1 MNDPLLT
8 CEMLDELLPDYL
20 EGTLDLGRR
29 ELVEHHLTDCTR
41 CGALVRDLIAI
52 QREARA
58 LPNLVPS
65 RDLWDE
71 IAARIEAPVLSVPAR
86 AERRRRFGAAWMTAA
101 AAALVLATASVTY
114 VATKRVSEQRGIAS
128 MAHTPARPESAGV
141 AAAQLVGSPAQV
153 TYDREIE
160 RLRTI
165 VSERRTQLDTATIAV
180 IEKNL
185 KVIDQAIAQSRA
197 ALAKDPAS
205 RFLNDQLNR
214 ALDKKVELLRTV
226 ALLPAG
232 T

>member
-1 MNDPLLT
+1 
-8 CEMLDELLPDYL
+8 MLDELLPDYL

-71 IAARIEAPVLSVPAR
+71 IAARIEAPVLSIPPAP
-86 AERRRRFGAAWMTAA
+86 ERRRRFGVAWMTAA
-101 AAALVLATASVTY
+101 AAALVLTTATLTY
-114 VATKRVSEQRGIAS
+114 VATKHASERQNLAAAAPGTRV
-128 MAHTPARPESAGV
+128 PVARAESASV
-141 AAAQLVGSPAQV
+141 IARYAERSPAQV
-153 TYDREIE
+153 TYDQEIE
-160 RLRTI
+160 RLRSI
-165 VSERRTQLDTATIAV
+165 IGERRTQLDTATIAV

-185 KVIDQAIAQSRA
+185 EVIDDAIEQSRA

-205 RFLNDQLNR
+205 RFLNDQLNK

>member
-8 CEMLDELLPDYL
+8 CESLDEFLPDYL

-29 ELVEHHLTDCTR
+29 ELVEHHLTECDR
-41 CGALVRDLIAI
+41 CAALVRDLMAI
-52 QREARA
+52 QRQARS
-58 LPNLVPS
+58 LPDLVPS
-65 RDLWDE
+65 RDLWQG
-71 IAARIEAPVLSVPAR
+71 IAEQIEAPVLSIPAPTVK
-86 AERRRRFGAAWMTAA
+86 RRRFGAAWMTAA

-114 VATKRVSEQRGIAS
+114 VATKHASEQRALAVAPKEPRG
-128 MAHTPARPESAGV
+128 TVPAESLGAQYAG
-141 AAAQLVGSPAQV
+141 LSAQV

-165 VSERRTQLDTATIAV
+165 VSERRTQLDTATVSV

-214 ALDKKVELLRTV
+214 ALDMKVELLRTV

>member
-8 CEMLDELLPDYL
+8 CESFDELLPDYL

-29 ELVEHHLTDCTR
+29 ELVEHHLAECGR
-41 CGALVRDLIAI
+41 CAALVHDLMAI
-52 QREARA
+52 QQQARS
-58 LPNLVPS
+58 LSDLVPS
-65 RDLWDE
+65 RDLWRG
-71 IAARIEAPVLSVPAR
+71 IAERIEAPVLSIPAP
-86 AERRRRFGAAWMTAA
+86 APRRRRFGAAWMTAA

-114 VATKRVSEQRGIAS
+114 VATKRVSEQHRVGSVAQ
-128 MAHTPARPESAGV
+128 TPARPESAAV
-141 AAAQLVGSPAQV
+141 AGAQLAASSAQV
-153 TYDREIE
+153 TYDQEIE
-160 RLRTI
+160 RLHKI
-165 VSERRTQLDTATIAV
+165 VTERRTQLDTATIAV